1 MDGVKK
7 RRFFCYTQESDDM
20 FAAEKVPLIY
30 GRNPLNE
37 CIQILLKRE
46 DSGAITET
54 SRRRILI
61 LTLKEYRFIDDGILK
76 RVSDITGFDLEKL
89 CQIVDTIHFQMEQRI
104 SKLNKMQE
112 TRNNLFF
119 TLLTKQELAAVQT
132 DPAERGKIRDD
143 CENIRMRIKKLDK
156 RYPRALLYPPNKLI
170 SELLGIP
177 KGSVD
182 SSLYYVRKTVRV
194 KKVSVDS

>member
-1 MDGVKK
+1 
-7 RRFFCYTQESDDM
+7 
-20 FAAEKVPLIY
+20 
-30 GRNPLNE
+30 
-37 CIQILLKRE
+37 
-46 DSGAITET
+46 
-54 SRRRILI
+54 
-61 LTLKEYRFIDDGILK
+61 
-76 RVSDITGFDLEKL
+76 
-89 CQIVDTIHFQMEQRI
+89 MEQRI